1 MNVMSESYDCVATP
15 GAAIPSGSTA
25 ASHRLPVRLLGID
38 TGGEALVYLRRDAPI
53 FEAAGLAAPKRVAV
67 SNGAR
72 HIVATLYL
80 VSAHW
85 LEDNAIGLSS
95 RARDL
100 LAVDDGDWVELGYLP
115 ALESFEQ
122 VRCKL
127 AGQPFV
133 AEQLVGIMS
142 DVAGGQYADIHI
154 ASFLAACAGGHL
166 NIGEITALTLAMAQT
181 GQRLQWPT
189 PVVLDKHS
197 IGGIAGNCTTP
208 IIVAIVSAHGL
219 TMPKTSSR
227 AITSPAGTADTMQTM
242 APVDLDLAHMRRVVD
257 EVGGCV
263 VSSDGLGL
271 CPADEALI
279 RIERSLELSSDAR
292 WIASILSKALTAG
305 ATHVVVDVPA
315 GQTAAIRSRE
325 AAVRLIAQLGAVGGA
340 LGMQIL
346 PQIADG
352 SQPGARGIG
361 PALEARDVLSVLQG
375 EPDAPVG
382 LTERA
387 VEIAGT
393 LLELGGRAVVGEG
406 AGLARKTLEAGLAW
420 QQFQRI
426 CNAQGG
432 MREPRCGRYSH
443 TVSAAHAGH
452 VSHVDNRCLNRIA
465 RMAGA
470 PGASGAGMTF
480 VAPLG
485 TQVAAGDPLFT
496 IYAQS
501 AGELSHALA
510 YAQQHPQVIVIEA
523 I

>member
-1 MNVMSESYDCVATP
+1 MSEFHHCVAAP
-15 GAAIPSGSTA
+15 GEAPAAGPSA
-25 ASHRLPVRLLGID
+25 ESHRLPVRLLGID
-38 TGGEALVYLRRDAPI
+38 TDREAVVYMRRDAPLCQ
-53 FEAAGLAAPKRVAV
+53 AAGFVAPARVAV

-72 HIVATLYL
+72 HIGATLHL
-80 VSAHW
+80 VSGHW
-85 LEDNAIGLSS
+85 LEDDVIGLGS

-100 LAVDDGDWVELGYLP
+100 LAVDEGDWVELGYLP
-115 ALESFEQ
+115 AVESFEQ
-122 VRCKL
+122 VRGKL
-127 AGQPFV
+127 AGQPF
-133 AEQLVGIMS
+133 
-142 DVAGGQYADIHI
+142 AGGQLVELMHDVASGRYADIHI
-154 ASFLAACAGGHL
+154 ASLLAACAAGHL
-166 NIGEITALTLAMAQT
+166 DAGEITALTLAMAHT

-189 PVVLDKHS
+189 PVVLDKHG

-219 TMPKTSSR
+219 TMPKTSSH

-242 APVDLDLAHMRRVVD
+242 APVDLDLARMRRVVD

-263 VSSDGLGL
+263 VSSDALGL
-271 CPADEALI
+271 CPADEALT

-292 WIASILSKALTAG
+292 WIASTLSKALTAG
-305 ATHVVVDVPA
+305 ATHVVIDVPA
-315 GQTAAIRSRE
+315 GQTATIRSRE
-325 AAVRLIAQLGAVGGA
+325 GALRLIAQLGAVGGA

-352 SQPGARGIG
+352 SQPGGRGIG

-406 AGLARKTLEAGLAW
+406 AGLARKTLDAGLAW

-443 TVSAAHAGH
+443 IVSAAHAGR
-452 VSHVDNRCLNRIA
+452 VSRIDNRCLHRIA
-465 RMAGA
+465 RRAGA
-470 PGASGAGMTF
+470 PAAPGAGLTF

-501 AGELSHALA
+501 AGELSYALA
-510 YAQQHPQVIVIEA
+510 YAQQHPQVIAIEA
-523 I
+523 T